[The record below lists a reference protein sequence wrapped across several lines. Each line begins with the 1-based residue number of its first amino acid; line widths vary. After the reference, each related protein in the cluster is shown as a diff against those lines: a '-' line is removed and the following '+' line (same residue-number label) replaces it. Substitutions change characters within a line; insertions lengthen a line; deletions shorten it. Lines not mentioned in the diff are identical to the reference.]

1 MNPHDIFDLANKKV
15 NEKFP
20 NASREEKKKIAD
32 LAKSVAMAVLRN
44 AVPAKRKTK

>member
-20 NASREEKKKIAD
+20 NSTREEKKKIAD

-44 AVPAKRKTK
+44 SVPKRKTK